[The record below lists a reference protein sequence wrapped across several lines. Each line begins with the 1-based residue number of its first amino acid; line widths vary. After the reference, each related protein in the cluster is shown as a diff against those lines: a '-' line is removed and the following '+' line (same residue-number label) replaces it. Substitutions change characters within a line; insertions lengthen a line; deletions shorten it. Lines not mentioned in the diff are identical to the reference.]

1 MEPWQ
6 LALAAAAG
14 GALLLTSRGDDTQSG
29 GGGGETLPETVRE
42 GLYGLPDPPI
52 AIAGEIYGLS
62 EEEISAQLDDYASRL
77 VGSGMFRTITGET
90 EAFLREQLEVISGLV
105 ARIYGPDTAYF
116 PPPSNTEAFTGS
128 ASPSVLNEILFEISR
143 EAYRRQRMYQEG
155 VGFVPE
161 EVENLYT
168 TGALEAEWIGYMRT
182 LQSFLRGKV
191 TEAYRL
197 PEQLYLAPGVGEKW
211 SEVQPFVS
219 RTDRGTIYIS
229 APNYIGLMRS
239 VAGPW
244 YLAPDD
250 DTQRASA
257 IVARLCA
264 AAGERSMAQSVEGLE
279 AGWRSSQG
287 AGRAVLVRKLANA
300 VVYLLRNITES
311 GITIWHFAC
320 DQEARS
326 NCPG

>member
-6 LALAAAAG
+6 LGLAAIAG
-14 GALLLTSRGDDTQSG
+14 GALLLTSRGENEGPG

-42 GLYGLPDPPI
+42 DLYGLPDPPI
-52 AIAGEIYGLS
+52 AVAGEIYGLS
-62 EEEISAQLDDYASRL
+62 EEEISAQLDEYASRL
-77 VGSGMFRTITGET
+77 TGSGMFRTVTGET

-116 PPPSNTEAFTGS
+116 PPPSDTEILTGS
-128 ASPSVLNEILFEISR
+128 APAAVLNEILFEISR
-143 EAYRRQRMYQEG
+143 EAYRRQRTYQEG
-155 VGFVPE
+155 VSFVPE

-197 PEQLYLAPGVGEKW
+197 PEQLYLSPGVGEKW
-211 SEVQPFVS
+211 SEVQPYVS
-219 RTDRGTIYIS
+219 RVDRGTIYIS
-229 APNYIGLMRS
+229 APNYTGLRRS
-239 VAGPW
+239 IAGPW
-244 YLAPDD
+244 YLASDD
-250 DTQRASA
+250 DTRRASA
-257 IVARLCA
+257 IIARLCA

-279 AGWRSSQG
+279 SGWRSSQG
-287 AGRAVLVRKLANA
+287 AAREVLVRKLANA
-300 VVYLLRNITES
+300 VVYFLRNIPES
-311 GITIWHFAC
+311 GITIWHFVC